1 MSFKGKTK
9 VLWYILII
17 LIDSL
22 PQPCHLFEFR
32 LFIIERILLS
42 FIFNDESRSSL
53 LMVRGVKVLLFDNG
67 VHCDAKNVLKSSA
80 FLEV

>member
-9 VLWYILII
+9 VLSYILII

-22 PQPCHLFEFR
+22 SQPCHLFEFR
-32 LFIIERILLS
+32 LFVIERISS

-53 LMVRGVKVLLFDNG
+53 LMVRGVKVLFFDSG

-80 FLEV
+80 FLQV